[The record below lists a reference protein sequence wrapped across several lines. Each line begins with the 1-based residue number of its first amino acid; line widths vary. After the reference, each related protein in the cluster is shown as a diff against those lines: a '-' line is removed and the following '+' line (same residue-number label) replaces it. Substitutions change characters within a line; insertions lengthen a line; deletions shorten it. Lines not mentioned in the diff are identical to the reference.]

1 MKESGKMLIQG
12 ISIESLSPMSVLIGM
27 RRVLMVRFLRI
38 LARPR
43 VTATTATTTTA
54 TTTAFA
60 TATIYPS
67 YSKEKVG
74 AGILMSFLFGKIFV
88 SATLVA
94 GAKGSAL

>member
-43 VTATTATTTTA
+43 VTATTATTTA

>member
-1 MKESGKMLIQG
+1 MLIQG

-27 RRVLMVRFLRI
+27 RRVLMVRFLRV

-43 VTATTATTTTA
+43 VAATAATTTAA
-54 TTTAFA
+54 TSAFA

>member
-1 MKESGKMLIQG
+1 MLIQG

-43 VTATTATTTTA
+43 VTATTA

>member
-1 MKESGKMLIQG
+1 MLIQG

-43 VTATTATTTTA
+43 VTATTATTTA